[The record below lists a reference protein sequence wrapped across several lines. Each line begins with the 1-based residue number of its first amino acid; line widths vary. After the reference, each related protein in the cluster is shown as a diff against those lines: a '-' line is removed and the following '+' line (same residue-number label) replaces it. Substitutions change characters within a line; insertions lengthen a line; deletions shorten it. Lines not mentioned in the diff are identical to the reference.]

1 MLDVLLLWLADEARS
16 AAVCGVQGAGRWWA
30 PQAAQIAV
38 AVVIGV
44 VQSRI
49 QQLSFECCWHSYLA
63 CCCGG
68 HVCWRYTALQLAV
81 TLLVLRQ
88 CELKLVYVPAASLG
102 TLQVQQVWCEA

>member
-1 MLDVLLLWLADEARS
+1 MSCCYGLQMRRALLLCL
-16 AAVCGVQGAGRWWA
+16 VPKGQGDGWPRR
-30 PQAAQIAV
+30 QHELQFL
-38 AVVIGV
+38 
-44 VQSRI
+44 QEFFFNKI

-68 HVCWRYTALQLAV
+68 HVCWRYTAVQLAV

-88 CELKLVYVPAASLG
+88 CELKLVSVPAASLG